1 MNIFINFIENIE
13 VRNKNHNYVKNQ
25 LIYLDHTKI
34 CFIMIILIKI
44 ILDNMKVR
52 HQNH

>member
-1 MNIFINFIENIE
+1 MIIFINFIENIE

-25 LIYLDHTKI
+25 LIYLDHIKI

-44 ILDNMKVR
+44 QDNMKVR